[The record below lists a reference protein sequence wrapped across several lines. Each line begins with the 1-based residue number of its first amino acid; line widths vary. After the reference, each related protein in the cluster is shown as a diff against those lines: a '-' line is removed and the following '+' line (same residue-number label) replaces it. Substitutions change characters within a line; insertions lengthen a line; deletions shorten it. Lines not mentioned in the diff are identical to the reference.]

1 MEIATVV
8 GHVWATKKEETL
20 TGFKL
25 MVVQPEHG
33 ESYVAADV
41 VSAGIGERVLV
52 VNGSTA
58 RRALGSDNCAID
70 CAIVGIIDSLEV
82 DREAA
87 ANAVREAKAERLAK
101 KAAKAAVET
110 KGN

>member
-1 MEIATVV
+1 MEIASVV
-8 GHVWATKKEETL
+8 GHVWATKKEDTL

-25 MVVQPEHG
+25 MVVQPLTSG
-33 ESYVAADV
+33 ANYVAADIV
-41 VSAGIGERVLV
+41 GAGIGERVLV

-87 ANAVREAKAERLAK
+87 HRRGPKSAEKKRNANSLSGESED
-101 KAAKAAVET
+101 
-110 KGN
+110 N